1 MSVMVANIAGYEYG
15 EGLGR
20 YIPQFINVAKD
31 LEFPRLGQLGRK
43 RTQSQSQSA
52 AKVDGSRGGKMQRR
66 DTYPPVPQILDYY
79 ERAAKDQGGL
89 TKETA
94 IDVESEMGDNA
105 VDISATVQPSD
116 GAIDGITNGPED
128 QLVLAPDAPD
138 SQ

>member
-1 MSVMVANIAGYEYG
+1 MVANIAGYEYG

-52 AKVDGSRGGKMQRR
+52 EKVDGSRGGKMQRR

-79 ERAAKDQGGL
+79 ERAVKDQEGL

-116 GAIDGITNGPED
+116 GAIGGITNGPSED